1 MKDKLEKFLAN
12 LILLPMIIL
21 LWIGSR
27 IERACRRLR
36 LLIARNK

>member
-27 IERACRRLR
+27 IERLWRRVF
-36 LLIARNK
+36 K